1 MNKEIVLFILP
12 VIYFIGS
19 ERYIADYYI
28 KKIIRIIRLLKAFY
42 LDICIW
48 I

>member
-1 MNKEIVLFILP
+1 MNKEIIFFILS
-12 VIYFIGS
+12 VIYFIS
-19 ERYIADYYI
+19 SKRYVTDYYI